1 MKEES
6 EKRGTMPLVQTHLCS
21 LVQHDTKTKVQI
33 KNNWRFCIYWI
44 CYLQWYLNATNC
56 RSRKVLL
63 LVHVQRNEEPIMTI
77 TTLRHHILVYL
88 RSISCGL
95 EEEVQRTTW
104 VYLSSNAP
112 APLHYPDVNIHELQD
127 IFVDNAIKE
136 LDLRNEMPR
145 RHITFCSHFQL
156 ATLLQQKY

>member
-1 MKEES
+1 VKEES

-33 KNNWRFCIYWI
+33 KKTWFFCIYWI

-56 RSRKVLL
+56 RSREALL
-63 LVHVQRNEEPIMTI
+63 LVHVQRNEKPIMTI

-88 RSISCGL
+88 CLISWGL
-95 EEEVQRTTW
+95 EEVVQPATW

-112 APLHYPDVNIHELQD
+112 APLHYPDVNIHELHD
-127 IFVDNAIKE
+127 ILSRQCKKGAWAPERDAE
-136 LDLRNEMPR
+136 
-145 RHITFCSHFQL
+145 TS
-156 ATLLQQKY
+156 